1 VDKVDKGNACTSL
14 YKEQSVLAAALRES
28 VVPLLITTKKD
39 LFMPY
44 QSEAERLFHADHPHL
59 TLINDSLFD
68 ATITDA
74 EGVKTRFK
82 LDFYCKETNTY
93 YEIKSRYL
101 NSMKTKNESDK
112 KIQAV
117 HSFKG
122 YLKQIDKLRYQWCHS
137 RFKQALVQDVVT
149 SKGYKFVV
157 VFFKCKLSKAATN
170 KMDLMGLNYTII
182 A

>member
-1 VDKVDKGNACTSL
+1 M
-14 YKEQSVLAAALRES
+14 Q
-28 VVPLLITTKKD
+28 
-39 LFMPY
+39 Y
-44 QSEAERLFHADHPHL
+44 QSEAERLFHTQNPHL
-59 TLINDSLFD
+59 TLINDEFFNAS
-68 ATITDA
+68 ITDA

-82 LDFYCKETNTY
+82 LDFYCKETNTF

-101 NSMKTKNESDK
+101 NSVETKNESDK

-157 VFFKCKLSKAATN
+157 VFFKCKLTKTATN
-170 KMDLMGLNYTII
+170 KMDAMGLNYTIM

>member
-1 VDKVDKGNACTSL
+1 M
-14 YKEQSVLAAALRES
+14 Q
-28 VVPLLITTKKD
+28 
-39 LFMPY
+39 Y
-44 QSEAERLFHADHPHL
+44 QSEAERLFHTQNPHL
-59 TLINDSLFD
+59 TLINDAFFN

-101 NSMKTKNESDK
+101 NSVETKNESDK
-112 KIQAV
+112 KLQAV

-122 YLKQIDKLRYQWCHS
+122 YLKLIDKLRYQWCHS

-170 KMDLMGLNYTII
+170 KLDELGLNYTII

>member
-1 VDKVDKGNACTSL
+1 M
-14 YKEQSVLAAALRES
+14 Q
-28 VVPLLITTKKD
+28 
-39 LFMPY
+39 Y
-44 QSEAERLFHADHPHL
+44 QSDAERLFHTQNPHL
-59 TLINDSLFD
+59 TLINDSIFD

-82 LDFYCKETNTY
+82 LDFYCKETNTF
-93 YEIKSRYL
+93 YEIKNRYL
-101 NSMKTKNESDK
+101 NSIETKNECDK
-112 KIQAV
+112 KLQAV

-149 SKGYKFVV
+149 SKGYKFIV
-157 VFFKCKLSKAATN
+157 VFYKCKLSKDAIK
-170 KMDLMGLNYTII
+170 KMDELGLNYTII

>member
-1 VDKVDKGNACTSL
+1 M
-14 YKEQSVLAAALRES
+14 Q
-28 VVPLLITTKKD
+28 
-39 LFMPY
+39 Y
-44 QSEAERLFHADHPHL
+44 QSDAEQLFHAQNPHL
-59 TLINDSLFD
+59 TLCNDSIFD

-112 KIQAV
+112 KLQAV

-122 YLKQIDKLRYQWCHS
+122 YLKLIDKLRYQWCHS
-137 RFKQALVQDVVT
+137 RFKQALVQDAVT
-149 SKGYKFVV
+149 SKGFKFVI
-157 VFFKCKLSKAATN
+157 VFFKCKRKLSKDATN
-170 KMDLMGLNYTII
+170 KMDSMGLNYTII

>member
-1 VDKVDKGNACTSL
+1 
-14 YKEQSVLAAALRES
+14 
-28 VVPLLITTKKD
+28 
-39 LFMPY
+39 MPY
-44 QSEAERLFHADHPHL
+44 QSEAEQLFHAQHPHL
-59 TLINDSLFD
+59 TLINDSIFD

-101 NSMKTKNESDK
+101 NSMKTKNESDRK
-112 KIQAV
+112 LQAV

-122 YLKQIDKLRYQWCHS
+122 YLKLIDKLRYQWCHS
-137 RFKQALVQDVVT
+137 RFKQALVQDAVT
-149 SKGYKFVV
+149 SKGFKFIV

-170 KMDLMGLNYTII
+170 KLDELGLNYTII
-182 A
+182 T